1 MTRIRTRRVFIGLAT
16 MATVAALTRLGIAV
30 AAQLR

>member
-16 MATVAALTRLGIAV
+16 MATVSALTRLGIAIM
-30 AAQLR
+30 AQVR